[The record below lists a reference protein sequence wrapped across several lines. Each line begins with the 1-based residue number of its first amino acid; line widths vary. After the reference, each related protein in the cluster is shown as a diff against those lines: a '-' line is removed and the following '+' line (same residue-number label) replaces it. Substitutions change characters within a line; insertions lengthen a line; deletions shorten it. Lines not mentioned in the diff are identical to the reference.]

1 MEPAIARKLA
11 AEVGIN
17 VEFVVRE
24 FWELAVLKVL
34 LGTGVGNR
42 LVFKGGTALRLAYGS
57 PRFSD
62 YLDFSITRV
71 VRYREFTSAVQ
82 QVVRRYPELAL
93 TDLAEKRQTLLAEF
107 RVSDSAIERNVRQV
121 VEVSRRSPGAL
132 EKELRLLSSPC
143 SPLRVLALVATP
155 EAIWRE
161 KLAALK
167 SRKAP
172 RDLFDLW
179 FLGQTL
185 ARQLPDDVPEFDP
198 RVLRRELRMYLPRKF
213 YPVVE
218 ELAR

>member
-1 MEPAIARKLA
+1 MEPVIARKLA
-11 AEVGIN
+11 AELGIN

-24 FWELAVLKVL
+24 FWELAVLDVL
-34 LGTGVGNR
+34 LSAGVGNR

-62 YLDFSITRV
+62 DLDFSITGV
-71 VRYREFTSAVQ
+71 VSYRELKSAVQ
-82 QVVRRYPELAL
+82 QVVRRYPELEL
-93 TDLAEKRQTLLAEF
+93 TDLVEKRQTLLAEF
-107 RVSDSAIERNVRQV
+107 RVRDSAIERNVRQV
-121 VEVSRRSPGAL
+121 VEVSRRSPGSL
-132 EKELRLLSSPC
+132 ERELRLLSSPC

-155 EAIWRE
+155 EAIWQE
-161 KLAALK
+161 KLAALA

-185 ARQLPDDVPEFDP
+185 GRNLPDDIPEFDP
-198 RVLRRELRMYLPRKF
+198 RILRRELRMYLPRKF

>member
-1 MEPAIARKLA
+1 MEPTVARKLA
-11 AEVGIN
+11 AELGIN

-24 FWELAVLKVL
+24 FWELAVLDVL
-34 LGTGVGNR
+34 LSAGVGNQ

-62 YLDFSITRV
+62 DLDFSITRV
-71 VRYREFTSAVQ
+71 VSYREFTSAVQ
-82 QVVRRYPELAL
+82 QVVRRYPELEL
-93 TDLAEKRQTLLAEF
+93 TDLAEKRSTLLAEF
-107 RVSDSAIERNVRQV
+107 RVRDSAIERNVRQV
-121 VEVSRRSPGAL
+121 VEVSRRSPGSL

-155 EAIWRE
+155 EAIWQE
-161 KLAALK
+161 KRAALA

-185 ARQLPDDVPEFDP
+185 GRKLPDDAPEFDP

>member
-1 MEPAIARKLA
+1 MEPVIARKLA

-24 FWELAVLKVL
+24 FWELAVLEVL

-62 YLDFSITRV
+62 DLGFSLLKKV
-71 VRYREFTSAVQ
+71 SFPEFEAAVR
-82 QVVRRYPELAL
+82 QVARRYPELEL
-93 TDLAEKRQTLLAEF
+93 TDLATKRRTFLAEF
-107 RVSDSAIERNVRQV
+107 RVRDPAIERPVRQV
-121 VEVSRRSPGAL
+121 VEVSRRNPGSL
-132 EKELRLLSSPC
+132 ESELRLLSSPC

>member
-1 MEPAIARKLA
+1 MEPVIAGKLA

-24 FWELAVLKVL
+24 FWELAVLDVL
-34 LGTGVGNR
+34 VGAEVGNR
-42 LVFKGGTALRLAYGS
+42 LVFEGGTALRLAYGS

-62 YLDFSITRV
+62 DLDFSITGV
-71 VRYREFTSAVQ
+71 VSYREFTSAVQ
-82 QVVRRYPELAL
+82 QVARRYPELEL
-93 TDLAEKRQTLLAEF
+93 TDLAEKRRTLLAEF
-107 RVSDSAIERNVRQV
+107 RVRDPALERPVRQV
-121 VEVSRRSPGAL
+121 VEVSRRTPGSL
-132 EKELRLLSSPC
+132 DNELRLLTSPC

-155 EAIWRE
+155 GAIWQE
-161 KLAALK
+161 KLACLK

-179 FLGQTL
+179 FLGSIL
-185 ARQLPDDVPEFDP
+185 SRSLPDDVPKFDP
-198 RVLRRELRMYLPRKF
+198 RVLRRDLRMLLPRRF

>member
-1 MEPAIARKLA
+1 MEPAIARKVA
-11 AEVGIN
+11 AELGIN
-17 VEFVVRE
+17 IEFVVRE
-24 FWELAVLKVL
+24 FWELAVLDVL

-62 YLDFSITRV
+62 DLDFSITRDV
-71 VRYREFTSAVQ
+71 SYREFMSAVQ
-82 QVVRRYPELAL
+82 RVVRRYPELEL

-107 RVSDSAIERNVRQV
+107 RVRDSAIERNVRQV
-121 VEVSRRSPGAL
+121 VEVSRRGPGSL

-143 SPLRVLALVATP
+143 SPLRVLALVVTS

-161 KLAALK
+161 KLAAMK
-167 SRKAP
+167 ARKAP

-185 ARQLPDDVPEFDP
+185 GRKLPDDAPEFDP

>member
-11 AEVGIN
+11 AELGIN

-24 FWELAVLKVL
+24 FWELAVLDVL
-34 LGTGVGNR
+34 LGTAMGDR

-62 YLDFSITRV
+62 DLDFSV
-71 VRYREFTSAVQ
+71 SQEVSFREFAAAAQ
-82 QVVRRYPELAL
+82 QVVRKYPELEM
-93 TDLAEKRQTLLAEF
+93 TDLVEKRRTLLAEF
-107 RVSDSAIERNVRQV
+107 RVRDSAIERPVRQV
-121 VEVSRRSPGAL
+121 VEVSRRTPGAL
-132 EKELRLLSSPC
+132 EHGLRLLTSPC

-155 EAIWRE
+155 AAIWPE
-161 KLAALK
+161 KLAALQ
-167 SRKAP
+167 SRRAP

-179 FLGQTL
+179 YLGQTL
-185 ARQLPDDVPEFDP
+185 GRDLPQDAPKFDP
-198 RVLRRELRMYLPRKF
+198 RVLRRDLRMLLPRRF